1 MDIIFLFE
9 YKNDYLC
16 TENATAKAYMTM
28 TSEQKK
34 AILLL
39 KSVIFHYHG
48 LDNEEKEI
56 LDSTAQ
62 KFDAWEELKWANDF
76 IALDYYTAFERAREF
91 LNDIVGNLDK
101 ETRLQYLGMVWEAN
115 NAKGYVTEMEATAML
130 KLSKDWHVQKELM
143 MLVKKR

>member
-1 MDIIFLFE
+1 MIFERLKKKTIF
-9 YKNDYLC
+9 
-16 TENATAKAYMTM
+16 ATQMETGFNLM

-62 KFDAWEELKWANDF
+62 KLDAWEELKWANDF

-91 LNDIVGNLDK
+91 LNEIVGNLDK
-101 ETRLQYLGMVWEAN
+101 DTRLQYLGMVWEAN

-130 KLSKDWHVQKELM
+130 KLAKDWHVQKELM
-143 MLVKKR
+143 MLVRKK

>member
-1 MDIIFLFE
+1 MASEI
-9 YKNDYLC
+9 KP
-16 TENATAKAYMTM
+16 M
-28 TSEQKK
+28 TSEEKK

-56 LDSTAQ
+56 LDNTAR

-76 IALDYYTAFERAREF
+76 IALDYYTAFERAREY
-91 LNDIVGNLDK
+91 LNEVVGNLDK
-101 ETRLQYLGMVWEAN
+101 DTRLSYLGMVWEAN

-130 KLSKDWHVQKELM
+130 KLAKDWHVQKELM
-143 MLVKKR
+143 MLVRKKN

>member
-1 MDIIFLFE
+1 VLFLVKRKRSTNFA
-9 YKNDYLC
+9 
-16 TENATAKAYMTM
+16 TEMQTALMTM

-56 LDSTAQ
+56 LDNTAQ
-62 KFDAWEELKWANDF
+62 KLDAWDELKWANDF
-76 IALDYYTAFERAREF
+76 IALDYYTAFERAREY
-91 LNDIVGNLDK
+91 LNEIV
-101 ETRLQYLGMVWEAN
+101 GMVWEAN

-130 KLSKDWHVQKELM
+130 KLAKDWHVQKELM
-143 MLVKKR
+143 MLVRKK

>member
-1 MDIIFLFE
+1 MPGE
-9 YKNDYLC
+9 HKV
-16 TENATAKAYMTM
+16 M

-56 LDSTAQ
+56 LDKTAERYE
-62 KFDAWEELKWANDF
+62 AWEELKWANDF
-76 IALDYYTAFERAREF
+76 ISLDYYTAFERAREY
-91 LNDIVGNLDK
+91 LNEIVGKLD
-101 ETRLQYLGMVWEAN
+101 EDTRVEYLAMVWDAN

-130 KLSKDWHVQKELM
+130 KLAKDWHVQRRLM
-143 MLVKKR
+143 EMVRSKSR